1 MVNQSTNPRFGLTAQ
16 DMHILE
22 HVRRYGMTTQE
33 VVHRL
38 FYPTATLEAAKSR
51 LRRLREKGW
60 LSTADLSARTP
71 DLRAK
76 RSYYHLTPQALER
89 VFAHPA
95 KYGKAQG
102 PQALFEAYGILL
114 FCCMAPVPRDR
125 FMRSEFE
132 QAYPD
137 LVRPGL
143 PARLYYRD
151 IEDEKERVG
160 YIYVHRSAHSRRVV
174 RKCREV
180 VAKRFRIPAW
190 ARRIND
196 QGMVIAIVTSAPQS
210 AKQIAEAIR
219 REQWHQIRFRIEV
232 WQDLLELM

>member
-1 MVNQSTNPRFGLTAQ
+1 VVNPPTDPRFGLTAL
-16 DMHILE
+16 DMQILE
-22 HVRRYGMTTQE
+22 HVRRFGMTTQE
-33 VVHRL
+33 VAHHL
-38 FYPTATLEAAKSR
+38 FYADATLEAAKSR

-60 LSTADLSARTP
+60 LATADLSARTP

-89 VFAHPA
+89 LFARPA

-114 FCCMAPVPRDR
+114 FCCMRSIPRYR

-137 LVRPGL
+137 LSRPGL

-151 IEDEKERVG
+151 IEDEQERIG
-160 YIYVHRSAHSRRVV
+160 YIYVHRSAHCRRVV

-190 ARRIND
+190 ARRIN
-196 QGMVIAIVTSAPQS
+196 QEGIVIAIVTSAPQS
-210 AKQIAEAIR
+210 ARQIAEAIY
-219 REQWHQIRFRIEV
+219 REKWHQVRFRIEA